1 MINLKQQFAELK
13 ENTPKHIQWLLLGAA
28 FVVVIIL
35 LTLLFSGEKK
45 PNLSDTNKSVPTL
58 KIDPDIINWSDIVV
72 GQKKT
77 QPIKIT
83 ATAPVKIKDV
93 RLHKEIKGFHI
104 TDTCKAIRQIN
115 DKVACVITAI
125 YEPTTTASTEQLP
138 IFIDWHDATESDT
151 ITHSDKIVLSLGAT
165 SPVIEKKADP
175 VKEIKETKTVA
186 EEKQEKVSEPKSEE
200 KLDPVPA
207 VQDVADISEP
217 DEIINKPETK
227 PVKQEIKK
235 EIESI
240 APAIKFEEEDTYTR
254 PPESCSDFAFPGY
267 DNSGRQIGWIKP
279 EAGAY
284 KFHPFSDTECDTPT
298 GIYNPDTG
306 IITDINSKG
315 KRIGTDAEHIGRAIM
330 IDGKIPELSNAPA
343 IKKVNRARQLSND
356 ELDLGGVATT
366 GKGAGRLTKDGMTDF
381 SNTLNPA
388 PAPKV
393 SYKSTGDTVVSSMI
407 HDRQF
412 LLRQYKPIPATI
424 VSDVRADPEA
434 LNNNYLPVRATVDRN
449 VYSDS
454 GRNVII
460 PTGTLMLGYVTGE
473 IPGPYTSIGRMNI
486 KWYQF
491 ILPNGVEFNFNGE
504 DQHPFS
510 GDAQGRAGIPGYGS
524 TDYLEQFFMP
534 MLTAIVPATVNLIA
548 PISDA
553 FVNQIDLDNNTVV
566 QSGTMRSSEMAKNE
580 IISAW
585 NSVAQ
590 KLLVDMMDNTV
601 PPFSIAAGTRI
612 TVYSPVDLMVTC
624 DEPSSGRK
632 CAVAEYGPNR
642 RNTTHN
648 KVTAD
653 YTDGS
658 WVGQA
663 RSFNIGKYCVTK
675 GGKKTA
681 DEKCQDPS
689 ECDGYDYRTVL
700 MYCESLNYKTKTEV
714 KMDAYKASSEENYQK
729 TYGGGYNEET
739 GKFQGTKEQ
748 QTAYDE
754 MVGIT
759 YDDNGVVENPFG
771 SPEPSAPAEP
781 VLTCMDGSLP
791 DANGCCAGE
800 IYTDMGE
807 MGFNCCPETGGDCF
821 PPIV

>member
-1 MINLKQQFAELK
+1 MKNLKQQFAELK
-13 ENTPKHIQWLLLGAA
+13 ENTPKHIQWLLLVAA
-28 FVVVIIL
+28 FIVVVIL
-35 LTLLFSGEKK
+35 LTLLFGEKK
-45 PNLSDTNKSVPTL
+45 QTDLSNTNKTVPVL
-58 KIDPDIINWSDIVV
+58 NIEPDIVNWSDVTV

-83 ATAPVKIKDV
+83 ASAPVKIKDV
-93 RLHKEIKGFHI
+93 RLHKEIAGFHI

-125 YEPTTTASTEQLP
+125 YEPTKAANTEQLP
-138 IFIDWHDATESDT
+138 IFIDWYDAAESET
-151 ITHSDKIVLSLGAT
+151 MTHSDKIVLSLGAVA
-165 SPVIEKKADP
+165 PVVEKQSEPIVEQKSEP
-175 VKEIKETKTVA
+175 VVEDKKEPVVEQKSEPVVEIPDTTENLKEPEETK
-186 EEKQEKVSEPKSEE
+186 EKDIEQSEP
-200 KLDPVPA
+200 
-207 VQDVADISEP
+207 I
-217 DEIINKPETK
+217 

-235 EIESI
+235 DIESI
-240 APAIKFEEEDTYTR
+240 APAINFDEDSYTP
-254 PPESCSDFAFPGY
+254 PPETCSDFAFPGY

-279 EAGAY
+279 EGGTY
-284 KFHPFSDTECDTPT
+284 KFHPFSDTECNNPT
-298 GIYNPDTG
+298 GIYNPNNG

-315 KRIGTDAEHIGRAIM
+315 KRIGTDAEHIGRAIT
-330 IDGKIPELSNAPA
+330 IDGKLPELSNAPA
-343 IKKVNRARQLSND
+343 IKSVNRARQLSND
-356 ELDLGGVATT
+356 ELDLGAAIQIGT
-366 GKGAGRLTKDGMTDF
+366 GAGHLTSEGIKPF
-381 SNTLNPA
+381 SNTINPA
-388 PAPKV
+388 PKQDV
-393 SYKSTGDTVVSSMI
+393 SYESTGQDTVVSSEI
-407 HDRQF
+407 RDRQF

-434 LNNNYLPVRATVDRN
+434 LANSHLPVRATVDRN
-449 VYSDS
+449 VYSDN

-460 PTGTLMLGYVTGE
+460 PTGTLMLGYVTGKL
-473 IPGPYTSIGRMNI
+473 PGPYTSIGRMDI

-491 ILPNGVEFNFNGE
+491 ILPNGVEFNFGE
-504 DQHPFS
+504 NAPFS
-510 GDAQGRAGIPGYGS
+510 GDAQGRSGIPGYGS

-601 PPFSIAAGTRI
+601 PPFTIAAGTRI

-624 DEPSSGRK
+624 GAPADHPGKK
-632 CAVAEYGPNR
+632 CAVHAYGSQT
-642 RNTTHN
+642 RNTRYSDAEPN
-648 KVTAD
+648 
-653 YTDGS
+653 YNDGS
-658 WVGQA
+658 WVGQS
-663 RSFNIGKYCVTK
+663 RSFNIGQFCVTK
-675 GGKKTA
+675 DGKQTA
-681 DEKCQDPS
+681 DSKCKKPS

-714 KMDAYKASSEENYQK
+714 QMDAYKQSSQEKYQE
-729 TYGGGYNEET
+729 TYGGGYDSKT
-739 GKFQGTKEQ
+739 GKFQGNSTQ
-748 QTAYDE
+748 QAAYDE

-759 YDDNGVVENPFG
+759 YDEDGFVENPFG
-771 SPEPSAPAEP
+771 SPEPAAPEEP
-781 VLTCMDGSLP
+781 VMTCLDGSLP

-807 MGFNCCPETGGDCF
+807 AGFNCCPETGGDCF
-821 PPIV
+821 PPIK